1 MTDNSFQILLIEDDA
16 DDAELTIYALRKHN
30 LANPIIHIDD
40 GEKAL
45 DFLFDSDEKPSL
57 ILLDLKLP
65 RVDGIQI
72 LRRLKNDPERRRIPV
87 VALISSKEGRGYL
100 ESFDLKADGYMIK
113 PVDYK
118 QFSAAVA
125 DIGISSVI
133 FSSSS
138 DKP

>member
-1 MTDNSFQILLIEDDA
+1 MTDYLFQILLIEDDA
-16 DDAELTIYALRKHN
+16 DDAELTIHALRKHN
-30 LANPIIHIDD
+30 LANPILHIDD
-40 GEKAL
+40 GERAL
-45 DFLFDSDEKPSL
+45 DFLFGSGERPSL
-57 ILLDLKLP
+57 ILLDLKMP

-72 LRRLKNDPERRRIPV
+72 LRRLKNDPERRDIPV
-87 VALISSKEGRGYL
+87 VALISSKEGRNYL

>member
-45 DFLFDSDEKPSL
+45 DFLFESDEKPSL

-72 LRRLKNDPERRRIPV
+72 LRRLKNDPERRHIPV
-87 VALISSKEGRGYL
+87 LALISSKEGRSYL

-138 DKP
+138 DKL